1 MGATRKYLTSTSL
14 FSLYRKYYD
23 DCAQILSEHILAL
36 LRPSALRTISTL
48 DPLVKTTNHRDD
60 DVTDDNSSKKKGTFL
75 SRAAWMLKG
84 EPAKDDSDDMDS
96 QSLKGDV
103 NASPNRSDTGE
114 MSMTA
119 ATTLDEGA
127 LPVRDFPGSLTSVPA
142 SMTQSS
148 VNSSE
153 SEEKVDKKRRLSI
166 SLQEPHQEEL
176 RCVVAIIR
184 HGDRTPKQKLKVN
197 MSEPHI
203 LEYFHRQ

>member
-1 MGATRKYLTSTSL
+1 MHRLLTRASPLPE
-14 FSLYRKYYD
+14 RKYYD

-48 DPLVKTTNHRDD
+48 DPLVKTANHHHRED
-60 DVTDDNSSKKKGTFL
+60 DVTDDNSSKKQGTFL
-75 SRAAWMLKG
+75 SRAAWMLQG
-84 EPAKDDSDDMDS
+84 EPAKDDSDDMDT
-96 QSLKGDV
+96 QSLKGEP

-114 MSMTA
+114 LSMTA

-127 LPVRDFPGSLTSVPA
+127 LPVRNFPGSLTSVPA
-142 SMTQSS
+142 SMAQSS
-148 VNSSE
+148 ANSSD
-153 SEEKVDKKRRLSI
+153 SEDRVDRKRRLSI

>member
-1 MGATRKYLTSTSL
+1 MKKLLTRTY
-14 FSLYRKYYD
+14 FSFNRKYYD
-23 DCAQILSEHILAL
+23 DCAQVLSEHILAL

-48 DPLVKTTNHRDD
+48 DPLVKTANHRDD
-60 DVTDDNSSKKKGTFL
+60 DIADDTSSKKQGTFL
-75 SRAAWMLKG
+75 SRAAWMLQG
-84 EPAKDDSDDMDS
+84 EPAKDDSDDIDS
-96 QSLKGDV
+96 QSMKGEP
-103 NASPNRSDTGE
+103 NASPNRSDAGE

-127 LPVRDFPGSLTSVPA
+127 LPVRDFPGNLTSVPA
-142 SMTQSS
+142 SMAPSS
-148 VNSSE
+148 VHSSE
-153 SEEKVDKKRRLSI
+153 SEEEVDKKRRLSI